1 MINIYEVGGSVRD
14 RLLGLESKDKDFV
27 VVFDDISI
35 GIDKAWNN
43 LIYYLKNQGYEIFLE
58 TKSCYTIRARFPE
71 NHQHKGLVADFVI
84 ARKDIQ
90 YNLENRKPNI
100 ELGTIKDD
108 ILRRD
113 FCCNALYIDENNKII
128 DLTGKGFSDIEN
140 KILRTP
146 LEVNKT
152 LLDDPLRIF
161 RAIRFAIIKGFS
173 LNFDLVEAILDN
185 DFNFNMISTERVRE
199 ELYKCFKHD
208 TLKTLAYLEGFPKVK
223 EYAFANQKLWLKPTN
238 ELK

>member
-14 RLLGLESKDKDFV
+14 KLLGLESKDKDFV

-35 GIDKAWNN
+35 GIDKAWDN

-58 TKSCYTIRARFPE
+58 TKSCYTIRAKFPE
-71 NHQHKGLVADFVI
+71 HHQHKGLVADFVI
-84 ARKDIQ
+84 ARNDLSYGKD
-90 YNLENRKPNI
+90 NRQPEIK
-100 ELGTIKDD
+100 LGTIKEDL
-108 ILRRD
+108 LRRD
-113 FCCNALYIDENNKII
+113 FIVNTLYINEDNQIV
-128 DLTGKGFSDIEN
+128 DLTGKGISDIEN

-161 RAIRFAIIKGFS
+161 RAIRFAVTKDFI
-173 LNFDLVEAILDN
+173 LNFDLVDAILHN
-185 DFNFNMISTERVRE
+185 DFNFNVVSTERVRE

-208 TLKTLAYLEGFPKVK
+208 TLKTLLYLEAFPKVK
-223 EYAFANQKLWLKPTN
+223 EYAFDNQKLWLKPTN

>member
-27 VVFDDISI
+27 VVFDDVTI
-35 GIDKAWNN
+35 GIDKAWGE
-43 LIYYLKNQGYEIFLE
+43 LINYLKNQGYEIFLE

-71 NHQHKGLVADFVI
+71 HHQHRGLVADFVI
-84 ARKDIQ
+84 ARDDLSYGKDNRQPEIQ
-90 YNLENRKPNI
+90 
-100 ELGTIKDD
+100 LGTIEEDL
-108 ILRRD
+108 LRRD
-113 FCCNALYIDENNKII
+113 FIVNTLYINEDNQIV

>member
-27 VVFDDISI
+27 VVFDDVTI
-35 GIDKAWNN
+35 GIDKAWGE
-43 LIYYLKNQGYEIFLE
+43 LINYLKNQGYEIFLE
-58 TKSCYTIRARFPE
+58 TRSCYTIRARFPE

-90 YNLENRKPNI
+90 YNLENRKPII

-108 ILRRD
+108 ILKRD
-113 FCCNALYIDENNKII
+113 FCCNALYINENNKII
-128 DLTGKGFSDIEN
+128 DLTGYGISDIKN
-140 KILRTP
+140 KTLRTP
-146 LEVNKT
+146 IEVNKT

-161 RAIRFAIIKGFS
+161 RAIRFAVTKEFT
-173 LNFDLVEAILDN
+173 LVYHLRYAILNN
-185 DFNFNMISTERVRE
+185 DFNFNVVSTERVRE
-199 ELYKCFKHD
+199 ELYKCFKHN
-208 TLKTLAYLEGFPKVK
+208 TLKTLSYLEYFPKVK

>member
-27 VVFDDISI
+27 VVFDDVTI
-35 GIDKAWNN
+35 GIDKAWGE
-43 LIYYLKNQGYEIFLE
+43 LINYLKNQGYEIFLE

-71 NHQHKGLVADFVI
+71 HHQHRGLVADFVI

-185 DFNFNMISTERVRE
+185 DFNFNMISTEIVRE